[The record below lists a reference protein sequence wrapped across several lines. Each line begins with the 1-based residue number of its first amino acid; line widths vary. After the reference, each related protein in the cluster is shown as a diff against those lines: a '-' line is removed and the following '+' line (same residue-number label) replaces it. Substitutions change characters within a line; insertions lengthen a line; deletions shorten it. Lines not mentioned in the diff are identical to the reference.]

1 MVSLTTGLIENT
13 GVSGVRPCTTLLATI
28 SNTSLV
34 SATVR
39 ISGYYWTGM
48 DKKEYVL
55 DLLTVAPG
63 EIANN
68 NFYANFDV
76 FEFQFISI
84 SDYVEISVR
93 GKSDAGGLTA
103 VYNMLPAQ
111 LFPIGMEG
119 IAKEES
125 KMTIPTAL
133 NRVYV
138 LNSSHNNVSVIDG
151 ISNTFMGNVIIGSG
165 PFGVGVNPITNR
177 IYVANFG
184 SNNVSVIDGNSNM
197 VITTVTVGSNPVGLG
212 VNPATNRIYVTNWGS
227 NSVSVIDGL
236 THVVISTI
244 MVDASPEGVNVNPA
258 TNLIYITNHGSNN
271 VSVIDGSNNV
281 VKTIIN
287 LGI

>member
-1 MVSLTTGLIENT
+1 MVSLTTGLIENI
-13 GVSGVRPCTTLLATI
+13 GVSGVRPCTTLIVTI

-39 ISGYYWTGM
+39 ISGYYWTGT

-55 DLLTVAPG
+55 DLITVAPG
-63 EIANN
+63 EVAIN
-68 NFYANFDV
+68 NFYAKFDI
-76 FEFQFISI
+76 FEFQFISN

-93 GKSDAGGLTA
+93 GKNDAGGLTV
-103 VYNMLPAQ
+103 VYNTLPAQ

-119 IAKEES
+119 IATEES

-133 NRVYV
+133 NRVYI
-138 LNSSHNNVSVIDG
+138 LNSSNNSISVIDG
-151 ISNTFMGNVIIGSG
+151 ISNAFMGNVIIGSG
-165 PFGVGVNPITNR
+165 PFGVGVNPVTNR

-184 SNNVSVIDGNSNM
+184 SNNVSVIDGNSNR

-244 MVDASPEGVNVNPA
+244 MVGASPEGVNVNLA

-281 VKTIIN
+281 VKTIVN